1 MGRNAITNDEIEVN
15 LIKTGFTGCSS
26 AEGRL
31 HLMELIVKAGAG
43 YYNSH
48 TEEGFLNSF
57 GLMKKDRTPNKKGR
71 EFLMRMIY
79 ASSCKRPQCHAL
91 MTEFRV

>member
-1 MGRNAITNDEIEVN
+1 MRGNSITSDEIEVN
-15 LIKTGFTGCSS
+15 LIRTGFTGYST

-31 HLMELIVKAGAG
+31 QLMELMVKAGAG

-48 TEEGFLNSF
+48 TEEAFLNSF